1 MTHSL
6 EDLDRRKL
14 RLDVP
19 AVSQLLPEYFQSE
32 YGVDSGS
39 LTKLLDLYYEYLDSD
54 GAHAF
59 HKEISN
65 IFTARD
71 PSQAQETYLDELI
84 KETGNGLQSSSF
96 FQNPRLMAKL
106 LPLFYKSKGSLVATE
121 GFFKGFYGVEATI
134 EYPKDELLY
143 VGGIRPDGT
152 QGRIGYEYQ
161 NRIQNNSVYQI
172 FSVLIKTGLS
182 VSDWSSLYKRFAH
195 PAGFHYAG
203 LVQLEEDGII
213 TFTAQGINPLESSTG
228 DIVILDEAT
237 QIITTAF
244 AQMTAI
250 LDSSYNGDP
259 ATDGVFRISLTDN
272 IAAYQDISVARLSNF
287 YQTLEEITSPNS
299 FTFDINRRRRA
310 FDVGSDDISFSNTNG
325 QIGGI
330 GAPGDKPTLRAVGTI
345 AQWNTGN
352 DSAFFEYWNP
362 NGRVGVLPA
371 TGTMSLTS
379 SDGFIDS
386 NEVIMV
392 TASNNFVAGTDSGE
406 NYERHYTTKYTVD
419 LSGVDKLFYW
429 TNRGGGGWGNDPNA
443 ASESLHFHFGK
454 TLHTDGTI
462 LNPSVLK
469 SIDPTAVTGNQW
481 DKQTVSITGI
491 ADSNVFLE
499 FFQDGDQFGDAK
511 DNWAFTSV
519 YVGNG
524 NRESYDSIGPDLSL
538 ITETMD
544 NDMFTRYLS
553 DSSI

>member
-54 GAHAF
+54 GVHAF

-65 IFTARD
+65 IFLVRD
-71 PSQAQETYLDELI
+71 PTQNSEAYLDEII

-121 GFFKGFYGVEATI
+121 GFFRGFFGEQATI

-143 VGGIRPDGT
+143 VGGIDATGN

-161 NRIQNNSVYQI
+161 NRIQDNAIYQI
-172 FSVLIKTGLS
+172 FSILIKTGLS

-203 LVQLEEDGII
+203 LVQLEENGII
-213 TFTAQGINPLESSTG
+213 TFNAQGLNPLESSTG

-244 AQMTAI
+244 TQMTAI
-250 LDSSYNGDP
+250 LDSSFNGDP
-259 ATDGVFRISLTDN
+259 ATDGVFRMT
-272 IAAYQDISVARLSNF
+272 LSD
-287 YQTLEEITSPNS
+287 TLEKYKDLSSSDLNKFYSSLAELVTPNS
-299 FTFDINRRRRA
+299 FTFDTNRRRRA
-310 FDVGSDDISFSNTNG
+310 FDVGSDNISFSNTNG
-325 QIGGI
+325 QIGGT
-330 GAPGDKPTLRAVGTI
+330 GAPGDKPTLRVVGTI

-362 NGRVGVLPA
+362 NGRVGSLVA

-392 TASNNFVAGTDSGE
+392 TASNNFVAADSGE

-429 TNRGGGGWGNDPNA
+429 TNRGGNGWGNDPNTIL
-443 ASESLHFHFGK
+443 ESLHFHFGK

-481 DKQTVSITGI
+481 DKHTVSITGI

-524 NRESYDSIGPDLSL
+524 NRESYDSIGPDMSL